1 MEPIY
6 HFVKT
11 RAGEYHTG
19 IPARDL
25 TEEDLKALSQ
35 EQLAVVEASPLYREI
50 EERPAE
56 PERPAPRG
64 QPSIMAP
71 APRGGER

>member
-1 MEPIY
+1 MDPVY

-11 RAGEYHTG
+11 REGGYHSG

-25 TEEDLKALSQ
+25 TEEDMKSLTD
-35 EQLAVVEASPLYREI
+35 EQRATVEASRLYRKI
-50 EERPAE
+50 ETPRPE
-56 PERPAPRG
+56 SR
-64 QPSIMAP
+64 